1 MKKGLPSK
9 YAKMGFAKG
18 WREYKKSKN
27 LKSSK
32 GDDMTRKRRRSRA
45 PARRRYSRR
54 RSRNT
59 KKIFGIPKT
68 WVLLGA
74 GGIGIYYLFLN
85 RNGANNSEGFW

>member
-9 YAKMGFAKG
+9 FAKMGFAKG
-18 WREYKKSKN
+18 WREYKKSKKS
-27 LKSSK
+27 KSS
-32 GDDMTRKRRRSRA
+32 GDDMARKRRRSRAA

-59 KKIFGIPKT
+59 KKIFGIPKN
-68 WVLLGA
+68 WILLGA

-85 RNGANNSEGFW
+85 KNGATDGGFW

>member
-27 LKSSK
+27 SKSSK
-32 GDDMTRKRRRSRA
+32 GNDMARKGRRSRAA

-54 RSRNT
+54 RSR
-59 KKIFGIPKT
+59 KILGIPKT
-68 WVLLGA
+68 WILLGA
-74 GGIGIYYLFLN
+74 GGVGIYYLFLN
-85 RNGANNSEGFW
+85 RNGATNTGGFW